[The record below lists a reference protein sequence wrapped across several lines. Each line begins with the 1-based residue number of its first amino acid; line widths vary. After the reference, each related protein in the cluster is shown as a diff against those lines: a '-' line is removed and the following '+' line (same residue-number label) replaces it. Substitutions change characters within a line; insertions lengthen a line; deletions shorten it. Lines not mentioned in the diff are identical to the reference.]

1 MLGLKTAISFYR
13 TLNDIYVLID
23 MEHMYVAH
31 MCGAIEKGLQSARI
45 IIIIII
51 IMFIVIQDTHVT
63 EVFFSGVLHYKF
75 QLQYIYITK

>member
-23 MEHMYVAH
+23 KEHMYVAH
-31 MCGAIEKGLQSARI
+31 MCGAIEKGLQSAR
-45 IIIIII
+45 IIIII

-75 QLQYIYITK
+75 KLQYIYITK

>member
-1 MLGLKTAISFYR
+1 MWAFEIALLKA
-13 TLNDIYVLID
+13 NQ
-23 MEHMYVAH
+23 
-31 MCGAIEKGLQSARI
+31 IEKNNIKFQNKYI

-51 IMFIVIQDTHVT
+51 FIQDTHVT